1 MAMVALEQARHYL
14 ESLGLDR
21 AAAVLDQRLEQAAHR
36 QVSYAEF
43 LADLW
48 AVGATA
54 RRERYLKARTRL
66 AHLPFHK
73 TLEDFDFRFQPS
85 IDERQ
90 VRELAE
96 LAELAFV
103 REAANALFLGPPGV
117 GNPHLA
123 GSRPGRGPAPGHGRP
138 PARSAAAGLPGAQA
152 AHHRR
157 VRHLALRPHGLNG
170 LVHADFR
177 PLRAGQH
184 HLDLQQGFRRVGGVL
199 GDPVIA
205 TAILDRLLHHSHV
218 INIRGES
225 YRLRE
230 KRQAGLFGARVL
242 SEREVKAER

>member
-1 MAMVALEQARHYL
+1 MVALEQARHYL

-43 LADLW
+43 LADLL
-48 AVGATA
+48 AVEATA

-184 HLDLQQGFRRVGGVL
+184 HLDLQQGFRRVGECWATRSSPRPSWTACCTTATSSTSEARATGFGRSARPACL
-199 GDPVIA
+199 G
-205 TAILDRLLHHSHV
+205 LGCCRSG
-218 INIRGES
+218 R
-225 YRLRE
+225 
-230 KRQAGLFGARVL
+230 
-242 SEREVKAER
+242 